1 MHGIFLLGWIDVEVA
16 HTVLSVAT
24 THSIFSFAVN
34 GMRNSFMVC
43 EQRVYIE
50 VKDSTD
56 KNTTYSK
63 SCSSVYMQYTCSTH
77 ANYYACRQNNS
88 HSNFPH
94 LEFNSNHAVL

>member
-50 VKDSTD
+50 IKDSTD
-56 KNTTYSK
+56 ENTTYSK
-63 SCSSVYMQYTCSTH
+63 SCSSVYMQYTCKLLCMQTK
-77 ANYYACRQNNS
+77 
-88 HSNFPH
+88 
-94 LEFNSNHAVL
+94 